1 MAQCFLLYNY
11 FLIVLIL
18 ILFSEKGGYRME
30 ATAAMTVFPL
40 FLILIYLAVIV
51 FSIWFC
57 VSLIKSQRERNQLL
71 RDISN
76 KLDNPS
82 IIKKEE

>member
-1 MAQCFLLYNY
+1 
-11 FLIVLIL
+11 
-18 ILFSEKGGYRME
+18 ME

>member
-1 MAQCFLLYNY
+1 
-11 FLIVLIL
+11 
-18 ILFSEKGGYRME
+18 ME

-82 IIKKEE
+82 IFKKEE